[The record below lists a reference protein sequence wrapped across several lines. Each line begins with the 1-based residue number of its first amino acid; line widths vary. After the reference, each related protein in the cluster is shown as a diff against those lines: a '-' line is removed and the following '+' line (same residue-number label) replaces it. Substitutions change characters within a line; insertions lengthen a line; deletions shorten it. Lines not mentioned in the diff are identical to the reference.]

1 MSAAGS
7 LLAMRL
13 VAATLLAAL
22 LIGLPALAQAAGFVS
37 VAEDVP
43 LMPGLTEKPGAV
55 VFDKPDGRIVEVD
68 AAGAVQRQRVEEF
81 YAAAL
86 PQLGWARDA
95 QGAFARENERLSL
108 SFTGRDGQLVVHI
121 AIAPH

>member
-1 MSAAGS
+1 MSAGAS
-7 LLAMRL
+7 LLGMRL
-13 VAATLLAAL
+13 VAAIAAAL
-22 LIGLPALAQAAGFVS
+22 VIGLPALAQAAGFVS
-37 VAEDVP
+37 VAEDIP

-108 SFTGRDGQLVVHI
+108 AFTGRDGQLVVHI
-121 AIAPH
+121 AIAPR

>member
-1 MSAAGS
+1 MSAGAS
-7 LLAMRL
+7 LLGMRL
-13 VAATLLAAL
+13 VAAIAAAL
-22 LIGLPALAQAAGFVS
+22 VIGLPALAQAAGFVA
-37 VAEDVP
+37 VAEDIP

-108 SFTGRDGQLVVHI
+108 AFTGRDGQLVVHI
-121 AIAPH
+121 AIAPR